1 MSVELHQH
9 EPGRDLQDFIQ
20 FPHRLYRD
28 DPAWIPPLNLE
39 VAERLTP
46 GKNPFF
52 EHADVALFTARQGAE
67 VVGRISAQIDH
78 EHLRVHGDKA
88 GFFGFFDTVKDGAVA
103 ATLVDAAAAWLAERG
118 MTWMRG
124 PFSLSINEELG
135 MLVDGFD
142 TPPAMM
148 MQHHRPYQG
157 GLAEDA
163 GLYQVQDLYA
173 WSYRVAAPT
182 PRAARARQVMDD
194 LPEVR
199 FRSLDRRRLRFEIAT
214 ALDIFNDAWRD
225 NWAFVP
231 PTAAEADKLAADLRL
246 VIDPGLSFFVEIDGR
261 PVAMVICLPNLNE
274 VTRDFSGRLT
284 PLNLLKLAWRL
295 KIRRPK
301 TARLMMLGIRTE
313 LRGAK
318 RYGPLST
325 ALYAEVTARGLAL
338 GYEWAELSWTLAE
351 NRPINLGIERM
362 GAEIYKQYRIYEKR
376 IQGAG

>member
-1 MSVELHQH
+1 MSIELHQH

-52 EHADVALFTARQGAE
+52 DHADVALFTARQGAE

-78 EHLRVHGDKA
+78 EHLRVHDDNA
-88 GFFGFFDTVKDGAVA
+88 GFFGFFDTVNDLEVA
-103 ATLVDAAAAWLAERG
+103 TALVETAADWLAERG
-118 MTWMRG
+118 MTRIRG

-163 GLYQVQDLYA
+163 GLHRVQDLYA
-173 WSYRVAAPT
+173 WWYRAVAAT
-182 PRAARARQVMDD
+182 PRAARARQMMNE

-199 FRSLDRRRLRFEIAT
+199 FRSLDRRRLTAEIAT
-214 ALDIFNDAWRD
+214 ALDIFNDAWRH
-225 NWAFVP
+225 NWGFVP
-231 PTAAEADKLAADLRL
+231 PTAAEADKLATDLRL

-274 VTRDFSGRLT
+274 ATRDFGGRLT
-284 PLNLLKLAWRL
+284 PVNILKLIWRL
-295 KIRRPK
+295 KIRRPR
-301 TARLMMLGIRTE
+301 TARVMMLGIRTE
-313 LRGAK
+313 LRSGK

-325 ALYAEVTARGLAL
+325 ALFAEINARGRAL
-338 GYEWAELSWTLAE
+338 GYEGAELSWTLAE

-362 GAEIYKQYRIYEKR
+362 GAEVYKRYRIYEKR
-376 IQGAG
+376 IRPG